1 MGLFKKKVNVE
12 EEAWKEG
19 IKKEALGEARTKA
32 APILKEKIVKD
43 EVDRLT
49 GDKKGKFFEK
59 LGKEFKPLG
68 DMATNE
74 KMDRLLGHRGGQ
86 SQRESSGMLSQD
98 KISQLLGHD
107 KPTIQVIQVKGRNF
121 RDEMG
126 YDEIKAD
133 DRVQRIL
140 GDTQIVKER
149 KLKEAADYDGD
160 DFNNRVRRALKK
172 K

>member
-1 MGLFKKKVNVE
+1 
-12 EEAWKEG
+12 
-19 IKKEALGEARTKA
+19 
-32 APILKEKIVKD
+32 
-43 EVDRLT
+43 
-49 GDKKGKFFEK
+49 
-59 LGKEFKPLG
+59 
-68 DMATNE
+68 
-74 KMDRLLGHRGGQ
+74 
-86 SQRESSGMLSQD
+86 
-98 KISQLLGHD
+98 
-107 KPTIQVIQVKGRNF
+107 
-121 RDEMG
+121 MG